1 MVFTWA
7 LVKTVTSGEIDII
20 KWNVPNRCF
29 CLSPIICENPRRILL
44 ATGGKFLQLT
54 QLQEKC
60 YPWTQGVAEWGL
72 YLSNVGAL
80 KLHNSTKPSHSEQLR
95 HIFSEGDNRPHS
107 APVRFHC
114 AVKYVMPEIGGP
126 PKRYEK
132 TQNH

>member
-1 MVFTWA
+1 MVFIWA

-60 YPWTQGVAEWGL
+60 YPWTQGVAQWGL
-72 YLSNVGAL
+72 YLSNVGPL

-107 APVRFHC
+107 APVRFHLC
-114 AVKYVMPEIGGP
+114 REICYARNNRAPGTT
-126 PKRYEK
+126 KK
-132 TQNH
+132 NIK